1 MGDVVIDEL
10 NVIDMASSGV
20 AGDEPTADLPATG
33 DTVADDTV
41 ADDTASRLVRA
52 AIEVFTEKG
61 YDGAGVAEI
70 ARRAGLT
77 TGAIYSRFTGKAQ
90 LLSAAI
96 GASGLG
102 ELDRLFAQQ
111 DYRGRATD
119 LLATVGS
126 HLLDPGR
133 TSNRALLLEAFTAA
147 RRDPE
152 VADVLRR
159 HLALRADQLGQLIDD
174 SKADGLIDADL
185 DTAAVVH
192 FIHAVGLGF
201 VLFSAV
207 GAEQP
212 NPQAWEHLL
221 GHLIESVVNPA
232 SNVAVAAATSP
243 GIPGT
248 AHQSS
253 VPDGIADPADPAD
266 PASTDP
272 GNPAVTR
279 TDTDTDTDTDQRQ
292 GARP

>member
-1 MGDVVIDEL
+1 MGEAVID
-10 NVIDMASSGV
+10 VSDVV
-20 AGDEPTADLPATG
+20 AGDVAVGDLM
-33 DTVADDTV
+33 
-41 ADDTASRLVRA
+41 ADDTASRLVRS

-96 GASGLG
+96 EASGLG

-111 DYRGRATD
+111 EYRGRPTD

-126 HLLDPGR
+126 HLLDPDR

-174 SKADGLIDADL
+174 SKSDGLVDATL

-221 GHLIESVVNPA
+221 AHLIESVVNPA
-232 SNVAVAAATSP
+232 DDPTSDAAA
-243 GIPGT
+243 
-248 AHQSS
+248 HL
-253 VPDGIADPADPAD
+253 ADDAPANRFAAPT
-266 PASTDP
+266 ASTDHSDP
-272 GNPAVTR
+272 
-279 TDTDTDTDTDQRQ
+279 DQRQ

>member
-1 MGDVVIDEL
+1 MGEAVLQSDAV
-10 NVIDMASSGV
+10 V
-20 AGDEPTADLPATG
+20 AGVVDQLVVDG
-33 DTVADDTV
+33 DHAAAGGPL

-90 LLSAAI
+90 LLAAAI
-96 GASGLG
+96 EASGLG
-102 ELDRLFAQQ
+102 ELDRLFAQEE
-111 DYRGRATD
+111 YRGSAAD

-126 HLLDPGR
+126 HLLDPDL

-174 SKADGLIDADL
+174 SKSKGLIDPDL

-192 FIHAVGLGF
+192 FAHAVGLGF
-201 VLFSAV
+201 VLFNAV

-212 NPQAWEHLL
+212 APQAWEHLL
-221 GHLIESVVNPA
+221 AHLIESVVSSTHAPTPARPEPSGDVGTSQQLSVNPE
-232 SNVAVAAATSP
+232 P
-243 GIPGT
+243 
-248 AHQSS
+248 
-253 VPDGIADPADPAD
+253 
-266 PASTDP
+266 
-272 GNPAVTR
+272 
-279 TDTDTDTDTDQRQ
+279 DQRQ
-292 GARP
+292 GARS